1 MTVSSTLRIAWR
13 SLWRN
18 VRRTGLALAA
28 ISLSVALV
36 LAYTSI
42 LRAYSDWIVE
52 TMTGPTLGHVQAHA
66 PRWRKDRQLE
76 HSLRDATRILAAV
89 RADPDVTGASARLYA
104 PALAARGEEGVAVMV
119 LGLDTRLESGPAR
132 LLADITDPL
141 GDDAVFVGAQLAE
154 TMNLRDGDTLA
165 VVGQAIDGSLANDL
179 FRVQRTVTT
188 PVDLVN
194 RQGIVMN
201 LTRAQALFAM
211 PDEVHEIVVHAR
223 RPDAAA
229 ALAARLRTLSPLS
242 GAEVLDWRALA
253 PDMVNIVEIADIA
266 GVFVLVLVFIAAAAG
281 VANTM
286 LMATFERTREFGML
300 LALGTSPGRIVRLV
314 VTESIVLGLLGA
326 LIGSAIGIALVAA
339 THRSGI
345 DYATLT
351 GGGPSELSF
360 AGLRWSLRFYPT
372 LAAADVVRT
381 VAAVCLTS
389 LVASIWPAARAGRLE
404 PVRALRGT

>member
-1 MTVSSTLRIAWR
+1 MLFR
-13 SLWRN
+13 S
-18 VRRTGLALAA
+18 
-28 ISLSVALV
+28 
-36 LAYTSI
+36 
-42 LRAYSDWIVE
+42 
-52 TMTGPTLGHVQAHA
+52 TGPTLGHVQAHA
-66 PRWRKDRQLE
+66 PKWRKDRQLDR
-76 HSLRDATRILAAV
+76 SLRDADRILAAV

-119 LGLDTRLESGPAR
+119 IGLDTRLESGPAR
-132 LLADITDPL
+132 LLADVTGPL
-141 GDDAVFVGAQLAE
+141 GDDAVLVGEQLAE
-154 TMNLRDGDTLA
+154 TMNLRDGDTIA
-165 VVGQAIDGSLANDL
+165 IVGQAIDGSLANDL
-179 FRVQRTVTT
+179 FRVQRVVTT

-194 RQGIVMN
+194 RQGIVLN
-201 LTRAQALFAM
+201 LARAQILFAM

-223 RPDAAA
+223 RPDAATG
-229 ALAARLRTLSPLS
+229 LAARLGMLPALS
-242 GAEVLDWRALA
+242 GAEVLDWRTLA

-266 GVFVLVLVFIAAAAG
+266 GMFVLVLVFIAAAAG

-300 LALGTSPGRIVRLV
+300 LALGTSPGRIVRLI
-314 VTESIVLGLLGA
+314 VTESIILGLLGA
-326 LIGSAIGIALVAA
+326 TIGSAIGIALVAA

-372 LAAADVVRT
+372 LAVADVLRT
-381 VAAVCLTS
+381 VAAVCITS